1 LEKLRMA
8 AGRYQEQ
15 EQALRSRVEELHRET
30 TVSAEEQAEMERL
43 QVCRNAFVSSYNRN
57 HYYGG

>member
-1 LEKLRMA
+1 MA

-43 QVCRNAFVSSYNRN
+43 QVCRNAYVSSYNRH
-57 HYYGG
+57 HYCGG